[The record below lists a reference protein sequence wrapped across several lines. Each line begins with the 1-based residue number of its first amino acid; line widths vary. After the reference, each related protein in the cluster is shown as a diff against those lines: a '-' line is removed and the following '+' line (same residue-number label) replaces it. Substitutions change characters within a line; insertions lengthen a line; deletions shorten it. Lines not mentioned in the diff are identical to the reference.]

1 MIVSVTPNTSMDYIV
16 FVKDFPRDKTI
27 RATRTVESIG
37 GKATDASWILGEL
50 GMPSLALGFK
60 AGRNGELIESF
71 LHAKGVTTDFIP
83 VEGESRRNLILISE
97 EGWQTA
103 ITTSSLYISEAQ
115 IDILRQKYLKA
126 LETATVIV
134 LGGTLP
140 QGMKPEFY
148 TEFIRLARKRGVPVV
163 FDAAEPNLSA
173 GLQAQPN
180 YIKPN
185 KDELSGIVGRPI
197 ESLEDAYAAA
207 RMLLDR
213 YGTAPVIT
221 LGSMGGLAVLPDRAY
236 YIPTI
241 PVQVVNAAGAG
252 DAVLAGITASLHRG
266 QPIEDGLR
274 LGFAAAAATVI
285 MPGTAELT
293 RADVERFL
301 PQVELTPFEGVN
313 A

>member
-71 LHAKGVTTDFIP
+71 LHEKGVTTDFIP

-103 ITTSSLYISEAQ
+103 ITTSSLSISEAQ

-148 TEFIRLARKRGVPVV
+148 TEFIRLARERGVPVV

-173 GLQAQPN
+173 GLGAQPN

-197 ESLEDAYAAA
+197 ESLEDAYSAG

-221 LGSMGGLAVLPDRAY
+221 LGGEGGLAVLPDRAY

-293 RADVERFL
+293 REDVERFM
-301 PQVELTPFEGVN
+301 PQVELMPFEGVR

>member
-27 RATRTVESIG
+27 RATRTAESIG

-71 LHAKGVTTDFIP
+71 LHEKGVTTDFIP

-103 ITTSSLYISEAQ
+103 ITTSSLSISEAQ

-148 TEFIRLARKRGVPVV
+148 TEFIHLARERGVPVV

-173 GLQAQPN
+173 GLGAQPN

-197 ESLEDAYAAA
+197 ESLEDAYTAG

-221 LGSMGGLAVLPDRAY
+221 LGGEGGLAVLPDRAY

-293 RADVERFL
+293 REDVERFM
-301 PQVELTPFEGVN
+301 PQVELMPFEGVR